1 VTFAA
6 RTNAR
11 AGAQRGGQRLA
22 KVMLAWTFSGNRDVW
37 CVGGL
42 NAGLG
47 FARRGLGR
55 RSAEG
60 AFQAVAAIFR
70 PSHSMSSRHTT
81 STLFNIRSIV
91 SQECLCPICI

>member
-1 VTFAA
+1 MTFVT

-11 AGAQRGGQRLA
+11 TGAQRGGQRLA
-22 KVMLAWTFSGNRDVW
+22 RVMLAWTFLGNRDVW
-37 CVGGL
+37 SVGGL

-47 FARRGLGR
+47 FSRRSLGR
-55 RSAEG
+55 RFAEG

-91 SQECLCPICI
+91 SQECLYPICI

>member
-1 VTFAA
+1 MTF
-6 RTNAR
+6 
-11 AGAQRGGQRLA
+11 
-22 KVMLAWTFSGNRDVW
+22 VVAWTFLGNRDVSS
-37 CVGGL
+37 VGGL
-42 NAGLG
+42 NAVLG

-81 STLFNIRSIV
+81 STLFNLRSIV